1 MLIAVVLVAVLA
13 VVSISLLSAARAYVG
28 GESQWSRAQKTATH
42 YLMRYAETR
51 SAKDWDGYLK
61 AIEVPLGD
69 RRAREALDRDELD
82 VAAAWEGFRTGLTH
96 DDDIPGVI
104 RLYRWFRHVP
114 FMSRAIEIWTEGDRH
129 IDELRAEAEALRRAV
144 ESGADAAALLPIRH
158 RIHDIDDR
166 LTPLEER
173 FSATLGEAAR
183 ATYHLLVG
191 TVVFGAILLAG
202 LSIAFSHRV
211 ARHEREHSESLRESE
226 ARFHRAMIGSSDG
239 FWEWDLTGDRAYYSP
254 QFERL
259 LRMPPGTLLPHI
271 GSVKRLLHVDDIA
284 PARRALSAHLKRGEP
299 YDLVLRLRSA
309 DGQWRWMRA
318 RGQSQHGPGKVHR
331 MSGSIVDVTDR
342 RHAEQAL
349 RESEALFRSLWE
361 TTDDAVLIIGAD
373 HLIRFANPAAHGL
386 FGHARESLRGK
397 PIALIEPHPSATAGQ
412 PPSAIER
419 LIAKGSPN
427 RFWEASE
434 ITALHG
440 DGYEFPMEI
449 RFSPLELDGERHF
462 VAFLRDITLRKQAE
476 SEIRESSERLEQ
488 RVQER
493 THELSEA
500 NRRLLELD
508 RLKSEFLA
516 TMSHE
521 LRTPLNSILGFTTV
535 LQGGLAGPLNEE
547 QQRQLAFVHGSG
559 QHLLALINDLLDVSR
574 IESGRLKLARRAFDF
589 AEVAEEAM
597 AQLRPLAAKKGLAL
611 HVRLSNA
618 VHAWGD
624 RRRVYQ
630 ILLNLAGNA
639 VKFTEQGSVTI
650 AARCVDDR
658 LEVEVHDTGIGIAA
672 AHIDSLFE
680 PFHQIDGSLARA
692 HEGTGLGL
700 YLSKK
705 LLALMGGTIGVTSRR
720 GHGSCFRFTL
730 PVALPTDS
738 QLAALTALP

>member
-42 YLMRYAETR
+42 YLMRYAESR
-51 SAKDWDGYLK
+51 SDKDWDGYLK
-61 AIEVPLGD
+61 AIEVPMGD
-69 RRAREALDRDELD
+69 RRAREALDQPTLD
-82 VAAAWEGFRTGLTH
+82 LAAAWEGFRTGLTH
-96 DDDIPGVI
+96 DDDVPGVI

-129 IDELRAEAEALRRAV
+129 IDELRAAADELRKAV
-144 ESGADAAALLPIRH
+144 QAGADAAALLPIRD

-191 TVVFGAILLAG
+191 TVVFGAALLAS

-211 ARHEREHSESLRESE
+211 ARHEREQSESLRESE

-239 FWEWDLTGDRAYYSP
+239 FWEWDLIGDRAYYSP
-254 QFERL
+254 QFEKL
-259 LRMPPGTLLPHI
+259 LGMQPGTLPPRI
-271 GSVKRLLHVDDIA
+271 AAVKRLLHVDDIE
-284 PARRALSAHLKRGEP
+284 PARKALSAHIKRGEP

-318 RGQSQHGPGKVHR
+318 RGQSQRGAGDESVR

-397 PIALIEPHPSATAGQ
+397 PIALIEPHPSDRAHGSQ
-412 PPSAIER
+412 IER
-419 LIAKGSPN
+419 LIAKGSPS

-434 ITALHG
+434 IAALHG

-449 RFSPLELDGERHF
+449 RFSQLELDGERHF
-462 VAFLRDITLRKQAE
+462 VAFLRDITLRKRAE
-476 SEIRESSERLEQ
+476 GEIADAKERLEQ
-488 RVQER
+488 RVHER

-589 AEVAEEAM
+589 AEVADEAM
-597 AQLRPLAAKKGLAL
+597 SQLRPLAAKKGLEL
-611 HVRLSNA
+611 HVRLSSS

-650 AARCVDDR
+650 AARCVGDQ
-658 LEVEVHDTGIGIAA
+658 LEVEVRDTGIGIAP
-672 AHIDSLFE
+672 AHLNALFE
-680 PFHQIDGSLARA
+680 PFHQVDGSLARA

-705 LLALMGGTIGVTSRR
+705 LLALMGGTISVTSRR
-720 GHGSCFRFTL
+720 GHGSCFKFTL

-738 QLAALTALP
+738 QLAALTAT